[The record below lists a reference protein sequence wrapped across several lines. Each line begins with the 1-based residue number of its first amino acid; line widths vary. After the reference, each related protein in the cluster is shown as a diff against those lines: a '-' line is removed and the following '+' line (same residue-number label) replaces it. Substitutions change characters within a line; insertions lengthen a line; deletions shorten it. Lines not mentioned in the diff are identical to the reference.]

1 MATFSYQNT
10 NYDVDKKGF
19 LVDFHSWDEGFAEG
33 VSAELKILDGLTSE
47 HWDVIRF
54 IRETFEDTGKCPLVY
69 ETCRM
74 KGLRLKDLRRLID
87 LSDENKDGK
96 VDVNE
101 FTTMLYSDVPG
112 EEEVDFAIASD
123 DD

>member
-1 MATFSYQNT
+1 MFAMFDQNGDGAFDQMEFET
-10 NYDVDKKGF
+10 AVQVLEIDVK
-19 LVDFHSWDEGFAEG
+19 
-33 VSAELKILDGLTSE
+33 
-47 HWDVIRF
+47 
-54 IRETFEDTGKCPLVY
+54 
-69 ETCRM
+69 
-74 KGLRLKDLRRLID
+74 LKDLRRLID

-101 FTTMLYSDVPG
+101 FTNMLYSDVPG